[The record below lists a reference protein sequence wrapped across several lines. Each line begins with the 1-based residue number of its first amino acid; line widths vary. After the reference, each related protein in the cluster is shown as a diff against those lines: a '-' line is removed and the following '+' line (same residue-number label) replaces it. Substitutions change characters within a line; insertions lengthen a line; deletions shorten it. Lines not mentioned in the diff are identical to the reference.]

1 MKYTI
6 EDITL
11 NDIVCTIELELEIAC
26 FCEDIEVEDFTVLNV
41 ECEDLETG
49 ICKTLSSAKD
59 TNQLTL
65 SYTYEIQKELD
76 NDETLINQIT
86 DYFQDGQTER
96 DIDNYE
102 YNRDYGTSCAAENIM
117 FGGVDY

>member
-1 MKYTI
+1 MKYLI

-11 NDIVCTIELELEIAC
+11 DNTVCNIELELEIAC

-59 TNQLTL
+59 TNQFTM

-76 NDETLINQIT
+76 NDESLVNQIT
-86 DYFQDGQTER
+86 DYLQDGQTER

-102 YNRDYGTSCAAENIM
+102 YNRDYGTSLAAEDIM
-117 FGGVDY
+117 FSGVN

>member
-1 MKYTI
+1 MKYLI

-11 NDIVCTIELELEIAC
+11 GNTVCNIELELEIAC
-26 FCEDIEVEDFTVLNV
+26 FSEDVEVEDFTVLNV

-49 ICKTLSSAKD
+49 IFKTLNSAKD
-59 TNQLTL
+59 TNQFTM

-86 DYFQDGQTER
+86 DYLQDGQTER

-102 YNRDYGTSCAAENIM
+102 YNRDYGTSFEAQNMM
-117 FGGVDY
+117 FGGVNY